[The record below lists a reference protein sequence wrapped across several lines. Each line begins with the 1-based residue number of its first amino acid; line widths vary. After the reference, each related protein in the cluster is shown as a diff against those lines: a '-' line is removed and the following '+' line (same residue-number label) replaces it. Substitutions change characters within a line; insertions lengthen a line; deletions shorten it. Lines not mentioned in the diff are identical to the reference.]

1 MKLNYKRTILVGFAF
16 FLISTFWQAYDT
28 YVPLILN
35 NKFGMSQAA
44 SGFIMTLDNIA
55 AVFLL
60 PVFGTLSDRC
70 RSKLGR
76 RKPFVLIGTICA
88 VVALMALTV
97 VDGIQLNKIK
107 EVSTVDDP
115 AALIKI
121 YDSQADVTLKDP
133 DGLDFVLR
141 DEFTAEEFSC
151 LKSTDP
157 EIEPEAGS
165 AKTKMNDY
173 TRYVVPSR
181 QAYVWQATQSSP
193 NALIVFIVILL
204 ILLLSMSVFRS
215 PAVALMPD
223 VTVKPLRSKG
233 NAIINLMGAA
243 GGCLVLALGIV
254 MKTGKPYNI
263 MMNYTSVFMIVGG
276 IMLTALC
283 VFMFAVKEKKW
294 AAEMEEDTLRY
305 GIEEKEEET
314 GNRKLTKGEMLS
326 LVLVLSSVFLWYFG
340 YNAVSTKY
348 SVYAGLIL
356 RKDHNTTL
364 IVAQAAAIISY
375 IPAGIVASKIG
386 RKKTIL
392 IGVLILA
399 ASFFAAYFMS
409 ASNPIMLLNL
419 LFATAGIGWAT
430 INVNSFPMVV
440 EMCSGGDV
448 GKYTGYYY
456 TASMAAQALTPTIS
470 GFLMDMFG
478 MKNVLF
484 PYAAIFV
491 VLSFITMLFVK
502 HGDAKPQS
510 KKGLEALN
518 VED

>member
-1 MKLNYKRTILVGFAF
+1 
-16 FLISTFWQAYDT
+16 
-28 YVPLILN
+28 
-35 NKFGMSQAA
+35 
-44 SGFIMTLDNIA
+44 
-55 AVFLL
+55 
-60 PVFGTLSDRC
+60 
-70 RSKLGR
+70 
-76 RKPFVLIGTICA
+76 
-88 VVALMALTV
+88 
-97 VDGIQLNKIK
+97 
-107 EVSTVDDP
+107 
-115 AALIKI
+115 
-121 YDSQADVTLKDP
+121 
-133 DGLDFVLR
+133 
-141 DEFTAEEFSC
+141 
-151 LKSTDP
+151 
-157 EIEPEAGS
+157 
-165 AKTKMNDY
+165 
-173 TRYVVPSR
+173 
-181 QAYVWQATQSSP
+181 
-193 NALIVFIVILL
+193 
-204 ILLLSMSVFRS
+204 
-215 PAVALMPD
+215 
-223 VTVKPLRSKG
+223 
-233 NAIINLMGAA
+233 
-243 GGCLVLALGIV
+243 
-254 MKTGKPYNI
+254 
-263 MMNYTSVFMIVGG
+263 
-276 IMLTALC
+276 
-283 VFMFAVKEKKW
+283 
-294 AAEMEEDTLRY
+294 MEEDTLRY

>member
-28 YVPLILN
+28 YIPLILN
-35 NKFGMSQAA
+35 NKFGMSQAG

-60 PVFGTLSDRC
+60 PIFGSLSDK
-70 RSKLGR
+70 SKSKYGR
-76 RKPFVLIGTICA
+76 RKPFVLVGTICA
-88 VVALMALTV
+88 VLALAALTV
-97 VDGIQLNKIK
+97 VDGVQLNKISH
-107 EVSTVDDP
+107 VSKVDDP
-115 AALIKI
+115 AALVQI
-121 YDSQADVTLKDP
+121 YESQADAKLKDP
-133 DGLDFVLR
+133 DGLEFVLGEEFTV
-141 DEFTAEEFSC
+141 DEFVA
-151 LKSTDP
+151 LRSTDP

-165 AKTKMNDY
+165 KQTKMNDY

-181 QAYVWQATQSSP
+181 QAFVWQITKSSP
-193 NALIVFIVILL
+193 NTLIVFIAILL
-204 ILLLSMSVFRS
+204 LLLLSMSVFRS

-254 MKTGKPYNI
+254 LKTGKPYNI
-263 MMNYTSVFMIVGG
+263 MMNYLSVFAIVGG

-283 VFMFAVKEKKW
+283 IFMLTVKERVW
-294 AAEMEEDTLRY
+294 AAQMEEDTLKF
-305 GIEEKEEET
+305 GIEEKEEKVI
-314 GNRKLTKGEMLS
+314 GRKLTKSEAVS
-326 LVLVLSSVFLWYFG
+326 LVLVLLSVFLWYFG

-364 IVAQAAAIISY
+364 IVAQAAAIIAY
-375 IPAGIVASKIG
+375 IPAGLIASKLG

-392 IGVLILA
+392 IGVLILG

-409 ASNPIMLLNL
+409 ASNPVMLLNL

-491 VLSFITMLFVK
+491 GLAFITMLFVR
-502 HGDAKPQS
+502 HGDAKPES
-510 KKGLEALN
+510 KKGLEAL
-518 VED
+518 DIDD